1 MKIEIGLYTYKFDY
15 LMHKWIVEALEGHFR
30 DGETLEIGCFH
41 GRMSSLLFNRFQNLV
56 IVEPEIE
63 NINITSTVVPEAEIN
78 HCKVEDY
85 VSSSR
90 FQNIFL
96 MHTLEHIEDDV
107 KALTAIRALLDKDGR
122 LFVVVPN
129 ANAASRQIAVAGGI
143 ISATKGVTDSEREH
157 GHYRTY
163 DLEDLKQSVRNSGL
177 KTIAEGG
184 VFFKGL
190 ANFQLDQAIESGI
203 IGAEYLKGCV
213 ELGKVMP
220 ELCSSIYVVCE
231 RD

>member
-1 MKIEIGLYTYKFDY
+1 MKIEKGSYTYKFDY
-15 LMHKWIVEALEGHFR
+15 LMHQWIVEALEAHFR
-30 DGETLEIGCFH
+30 DGKTLEIGCFH
-41 GRMSSLLFNRFQNLV
+41 GHMSLILFDRFKNLV

-63 NINITSTVVPEAEIN
+63 NIDVASVVVPEAVIN
-78 HCKVEDY
+78 HCKIEDY

-96 MHTLEHIEDDV
+96 MHTLEHIEEDIQ
-107 KALTAIRALLDKDGR
+107 ALTTIRSLLDKNGR

-143 ISATKGVTDSEREH
+143 IPSKKGVTDSEREH

-163 DLEDLKQSVRNSGL
+163 DLVDLKQSLDRSGL

-203 IGAEYLKGCV
+203 ISEEYLKGCV

-220 ELCSSIYVVCE
+220 DLCSSIYVVCE

>member
-1 MKIEIGLYTYKFDY
+1 MKIESGLYTYKFDY

-41 GRMSSLLFNRFQNLV
+41 GRMSSLLFNRFRNLV

-63 NINITSTVVPEAEIN
+63 NINITLTVVPEAEIN
-78 HCKVEDY
+78 HCKIEDY
-85 VSSSR
+85 VSSR
-90 FQNIFL
+90 CFQNIFL
-96 MHTLEHIEDDV
+96 THTLEHIEHDI
-107 KALTAIRALLDKDGR
+107 KALIAVRSLLCDSGR

-143 ISATKGVTDSEREH
+143 ISATKGVTASEREH

-163 DLEDLKQSVRNSGL
+163 DLEDLKQSVHNSGM
-177 KTIAEGG
+177 KTIADGG

-190 ANFQLDQAIESGI
+190 ANFQLDQAIETGI

>member
-1 MKIEIGLYTYKFDY
+1 M
-15 LMHKWIVEALEGHFR
+15 
-30 DGETLEIGCFH
+30 
-41 GRMSSLLFNRFQNLV
+41 
-56 IVEPEIE
+56 
-63 NINITSTVVPEAEIN
+63 N
-78 HCKVEDY
+78 HCKIEDY
-85 VSSSR
+85 VSSNR

-107 KALTAIRALLDKDGR
+107 KALTAIRSLLSDSGR

-143 ISATKGVTDSEREH
+143 ISGTKGVTDSEREH

-163 DLEDLKQSVRNSGL
+163 DLVDLKQSVHNSGL

-190 ANFQLDQAIESGI
+190 ANFQLDQAIETGI
-203 IGAEYLKGCV
+203 IGAAYLKGCV

-231 RD
+231 RN